1 MLIWLQKHT
10 LNCEI
15 EEFVLFCFDT
25 VLSPGRMDVDLGPFL
40 TSF

>member
-15 EEFVLFCFDT
+15 KELVLFCFDN
-25 VLSPGRMDVDLGPFL
+25 VLSPGRMDIDLGLFL
-40 TSF
+40 TSS